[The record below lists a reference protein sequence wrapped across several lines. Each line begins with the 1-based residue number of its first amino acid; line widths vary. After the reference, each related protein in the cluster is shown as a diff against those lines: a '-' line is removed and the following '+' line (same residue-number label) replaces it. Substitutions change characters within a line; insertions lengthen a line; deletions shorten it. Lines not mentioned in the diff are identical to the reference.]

1 MSTGIDP
8 DDRAPGAVGE
18 SARREHARR
27 RANRERRTRERH
39 PRLGGIILA
48 LQNDPGHERAWATG
62 AEGEERVASSLGKHV
77 REGVWVLHDRR
88 IPGSHRNIDHIAV
101 GASGVWV
108 IDAKRY
114 TGKAQIKRPLLGEA
128 KLLINGRDRS
138 MLVDG
143 VARQAQFVTASLAGI
158 SPEVPVHPALCF
170 VDTELPMWT
179 TLTFK
184 GVPLL
189 YPRRLAKRINA
200 AGQLSAEAVDAVWRT
215 LASAFPSA

>member
-1 MSTGIDP
+1 MGTDYDP
-8 DDRAPGAVGE
+8 DDLDLGVAGA

-27 RANRERRTRERH
+27 RANRVRRTREKH
-39 PRLGGIILA
+39 PRLSGVILA
-48 LQNDPGHERAWATG
+48 LQKDPGHEQAWATG
-62 AEGEERVASSLGKHV
+62 AEGEERVAKSLAKHV
-77 REGVWVLHDRR
+77 RAGVWLLHDRG
-88 IPGSHRNIDHIAV
+88 IPGSRANIDHIAI

-114 TGKAQIKRPLLGEA
+114 TGKAQINKPLLGEA
-128 KLLINGRDRS
+128 KLLINGRERS
-138 MLVDG
+138 ALIDGLTRQVQLV
-143 VARQAQFVTASLAGI
+143 ATSLARI
-158 SPEVPVHPALCF
+158 SPEVPIHAALCF
-170 VDTELPMWT
+170 VDTKLPMWG

-200 AGQLSAEAVDAVWRT
+200 AGPLSPEGVAAVQRT